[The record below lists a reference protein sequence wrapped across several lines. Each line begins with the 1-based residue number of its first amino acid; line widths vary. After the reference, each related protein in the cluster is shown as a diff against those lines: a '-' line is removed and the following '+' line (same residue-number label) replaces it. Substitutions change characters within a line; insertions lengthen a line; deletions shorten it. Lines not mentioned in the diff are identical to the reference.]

1 MPLSVMSSIMD
12 FIADNVVDT
21 SNIVA
26 VGCDGTVINTL
37 QNGGFIRLM
46 EQKLCCNI
54 WMDAQQDHMD
64 FQDPSIN
71 H

>member
-26 VGCDGTVINTL
+26 VGCDGTVINT
-37 QNGGFIRLM
+37 
-46 EQKLCCNI
+46 
-54 WMDAQQDHMD
+54 
-64 FQDPSIN
+64 
-71 H
+71 